1 MECCSF
7 PSCLLADS
15 FVYLAAYR
23 TVRCVYYFIVQSA
36 RMRQSLLFRKTYN
49 LVTEDA
55 ADSKDCIPDD
65 ELLQHGVHFTA
76 KVCYAVG
83 RFS

>member
-1 MECCSF
+1 
-7 PSCLLADS
+7 
-15 FVYLAAYR
+15 
-23 TVRCVYYFIVQSA
+23 
-36 RMRQSLLFRKTYN
+36 MRQSLLFRKTYN

-76 KVCYAVG
+76 KVCDEFSRQFLPRCSYAAVVLP
-83 RFS
+83 